1 MISVALILEEGLDA
15 AFLAKML
22 RSLSAVCAA
31 NGTRIACGDTKVVE
45 KGKADGMYITTSGIG
60 IVKVGV
66 SLSAANAKPGDAV
79 IVSGGIGLHG
89 ITVLS
94 QRKNLHFAS
103 SAVSDC
109 APLWSLSNAL
119 LSSVPVRAMRDAT
132 RGGLA
137 AILCEIADASKAS
150 IHIHEDAVPVPEVVR
165 GACAFLGMDPLHI
178 ANEGRFAAI
187 VPGESRDKALA
198 ALHSHPEGKEARIIG
213 YVSERGRFPVLVK
226 TSIGGTRPLEMPQ
239 GELLPRIC

>member
-1 MISVALILEEGLDA
+1 
-15 AFLAKML
+15 
-22 RSLSAVCAA
+22 
-31 NGTRIACGDTKVVE
+31 
-45 KGKADGMYITTSGIG
+45 
-60 IVKVGV
+60 V

-109 APLWSLSNAL
+109 APLWSLANTL
-119 LSSVPVRAMRDAT
+119 LSTVPVRTLRDAT

-137 AILCEIADASKAS
+137 AILCEIADSSKAS
-150 IHIHEDAVPVPEVVR
+150 IHIREDAVPVPEVVR

-187 VPGESRDKALA
+187 VPPEARDKALA

>member
-1 MISVALILEEGLDA
+1 
-15 AFLAKML
+15 
-22 RSLSAVCAA
+22 
-31 NGTRIACGDTKVVE
+31 
-45 KGKADGMYITTSGIG
+45 
-60 IVKVGV
+60 V

-109 APLWSLSNAL
+109 APLWGLANML
-119 LSSVPVRAMRDAT
+119 LSSVPVRTLRDAT

-137 AILCEIADASKAS
+137 AILCEIADASKAT
-150 IHIHEDAVPVPEVVR
+150 IILHEDAVPVPEVVR

-187 VPGESRDKALA
+187 VPAEVKDKALA
-198 ALHSHPEGKEARIIG
+198 AMHAHPDGREARVIG
-213 YVSERGRFPVLVK
+213 YVAERGKFSVLLK
-226 TSIGGTRPLEMPQ
+226 TPIGGTRPVEMPQ